1 TFFDFIVVSVSSCI
15 ASITVFFCFLNNFIE
30 SEDKFLGQ
38 SSLCFLIEGCG
49 GGLRTRKA
57 HFPRFQVRG
66 GVPRTRKLLFTQVQV
81 RGGVPRTRK
90 QLFTRF
96 QVRGGIPRTRKTHFP
111 QFQVRG

>member
-1 TFFDFIVVSVSSCI
+1 HIFTFFDFIVVSVSSCI

-38 SSLCFLIEGCG
+38 NSLCFLIEGYG

-66 GVPRTRKLLFTQVQV
+66 GVPRTRKQLFTQVQV

-90 QLFTRF
+90 QLFNPF
-96 QVRGGIPRTRKTHFP
+96 KVRGVVPEPRKQLFTR
-111 QFQVRG
+111 